1 MAVLEQIENLQQ
13 LAAAEA
19 AGDETAHH
27 ELLREIRALQL
38 AVETPLET
46 TSRINF
52 QVRAARCHPAL
63 SHTACCHKG

>member
-1 MAVLEQIENLQQ
+1 MAALEQVAKLQK

-19 AGDETAHH
+19 AGDETVHY
-27 ELLREIRALQL
+27 ELLREICALQL

-52 QVRAARCHPAL
+52 
-63 SHTACCHKG
+63 